1 MRYGSILN
9 AMQWNDITKIKSF
22 KFVFMLP
29 ALHRFALSDS
39 NITDQ
44 RTGYKIP
51 KPDAIID
58 HNNKKKIGGMDLMD

>member
-1 MRYGSILN
+1 MKYGSILN
-9 AMQWNDITKIKSF
+9 AMQWNDITKTKSF
-22 KFVFMLP
+22 KFVGMLP

-58 HNNKKKIGGMDLMD
+58 HNKKKIGGMDLMD

>member
-9 AMQWNDITKIKSF
+9 AMQWNDITKT

-39 NITDQ
+39 NMTDQ
-44 RTGYKIP
+44 RNGYKIP
-51 KPDAIID
+51 KPDAIIN
-58 HNNKKKIGGMDLMD
+58 HSKKKIGGMDLMD